1 MDEDLFD
8 AAGRPLIPPMQRR
21 NALAAEARV
30 VPGTSR
36 PRTVPN
42 PTSGDVPGRT
52 LPDRSHLATR
62 DDHSPIWAKHPKHIG
77 NQREPFFTIGALAE
91 ALERDS
97 NTMRAWITKG
107 WLPAAQYRKKTAD
120 VRARCRCYTRAQI
133 GGLVQLAHEERLLGT
148 KRRNPE
154 STHFPQRAR
163 GLFAQLAA
171 DARRTT

>member
-8 AAGRPLIPPMQRR
+8 AANRPLFPLRR
-21 NALAAEARV
+21 QGSLSAPGRV

-62 DDHSPIWAKHPKHIG
+62 DDHSPIWAKHPKYIG
-77 NQREPFFTIGALAE
+77 NQREPLFTIGALAA

-107 WLPAAQYRKKTAD
+107 WLPAAQYRKKTSD
-120 VRARCRCYTRAQI
+120 VRGRRRYYTRKQI
-133 GGLVQLAHEERLLGT
+133 IGLVQIACEEGLLNS
-148 KRRNPE
+148 RRRSPGQ
-154 STHFPQRAR
+154 THFPQRAQD
-163 GLFAQLAA
+163 LFDRLASA
-171 DARRTT
+171 TRRKV